1 MTEHT
6 DMIKEKAVKLQA
18 EEWGNK
24 VAYIHASN
32 GIIETAF
39 NNGVKKFEE
48 NKPGGKKW
56 TEGEKEAPET
66 LMQSFSRWVH
76 DHRGK

>member
-6 DMIKEKAVKLQA
+6 DMIKEKATKL
-18 EEWGNK
+18 K
-24 VAYIHASN
+24 KIAYIHASN

>member
-1 MTEHT
+1 MTEYNSL
-6 DMIKEKAVKLQA
+6 IKKKAKELEA
-18 EEWGNK
+18 EEWGNQ
-24 VAYIHASN
+24 VAYISASN
-32 GIIETAF
+32 GIIETAY

-56 TEGEKEAPET
+56 TEGLAKENES
-66 LMQSFSRWVH
+66 LFESFSRWMA